1 MKILCLYDRSGPK
14 YHRILLPS
22 FLMDGVDLTVNGALL
37 EDQVKDCDILF
48 FNRVI
53 SNIALD
59 TVLKWREKY
68 GFKMVVDFD
77 DHWRLDPEH
86 YLYEAYKNYQ
96 ASELMEEYIKVSDAV
111 FVTHERL
118 RNEVLPF
125 NKNVHVLPNAIP
137 RWEQFLTDRK
147 PDDCVRLFWAGGV
160 THKRDIH
167 LLKRPLELIKRDRV
181 KFILG
186 GYSDN
191 NPEWKVMAKWFTTN
205 SSYNTEVIEAL
216 PVDEYY
222 RMYSKCDISLI
233 PLVHSPFNTHKSN
246 LKILEAANIGA
257 PVVVS
262 RVHPYLDFP
271 EDLVNYVDLHNTW
284 YSQITKLINDP
295 ELRREQGEMLREY
308 CNEHY
313 NFIKIN
319 EERKQILECV
329 MKTESSLKAAAT
341 S

>member
-1 MKILCLYDRSGPK
+1 MKILCLYDKSGPK
-14 YHRILLPS
+14 YHRILLPA

-77 DHWRLDPEH
+77 DHWRLGPDH
-86 YLYEAYKNYQ
+86 YLYETYKHFQ

-118 RNEVLPF
+118 LNEVLPF
-125 NKNVHVLPNAIP
+125 NKNVHILPNAIP
-137 RWEQFLTDRK
+137 RWDQFLTGRI
-147 PDDCVRLFWAGGV
+147 PDEKTRLFWAGGV
-160 THKRDIH
+160 THKRDIQI
-167 LLKRPLELIKRDRV
+167 LCGPVRRINRPNIKWV
-181 KFILG
+181 MG
-186 GYSDN
+186 GFVRN
-191 NPEWKVMAKWFTTN
+191 
-205 SSYNTEVIEAL
+205 NTEWLSMASYFTNGGKFDNDLIEAL
-216 PVDEYY
+216 PVDTYY
-222 RMYSKCDISLI
+222 HAYAKCDISLI
-233 PLVHSPFNTHKSN
+233 PLHETRFNTYKSN
-246 LKILEAANIGA
+246 LKVLEAANIGA
-257 PVVVS
+257 PCVVS
-262 RVHPYLDFP
+262 AVHPYK
-271 EDLVNYVDLHNTW
+271 DLPVNYVYRQTDW
-284 YSQITKLINDP
+284 YDETKRLIRDKVY
-295 ELRREQGEMLREY
+295 RSEQGEMLRGY